1 MKDRSQDQLEKQ
13 LANIVLEL
21 RLIRRVLVFIAVGAA
36 IVVGLLLDADV
47 TVALSLL
54 GVALYLVVRI
64 FAAIVQRKQRKKI
77 EVARLRELSGR

>member
-21 RLIRRVLVFIAVGAA
+21 RLIRRVLVFIAVGAV

-64 FAAIVQRKQRKKI
+64 FTAIVQRKQRKKI